1 MLHFSLHILLFFM
14 NWVFVLSQ
22 QEYTIKD
29 AEFWK
34 IIIGLGMASLFIFAT
49 MYSLQPILPVFT
61 AEFQI
66 PISYASLSVS
76 LTTVGLIIGLVTIG
90 FLSDRQGRLLFI
102 HLSII
107 SSALILFI
115 IPFMESFAFI
125 VFFRFLQGSTLS
137 GVLGAALAYMAEE
150 IDQKHFGFAAT
161 LYISCNSLGGMIGRF
176 FTGYLAESFSWE
188 VALFI
193 LGSFGAITFI
203 LVLFTLP
210 KSKKFIQSSKPLL
223 EDMKGF
229 LVHFKNPLL
238 LLMFGLGI
246 VLQMAFTG
254 MWTFLPFHLLEE
266 PYNLSL
272 QQISYFYLA
281 YSLGIVGA
289 PIAGWLT
296 VKFSLSQIRVAGVI
310 ILSGGMFIVLGSSI
324 IAISIGLS
332 VICLGFF
339 ISHSITTTTVSQAA
353 THHKG
358 SASSLYLVAYY
369 LGVSMGTTLLTPLWD
384 TFGWNGIILFT
395 AFLPIVYVGIVKITQ
410 ANQFHHYKKQP

>member
-1 MLHFSLHILLFFM
+1 M
-14 NWVFVLSQ
+14 NWVFILSQ
-22 QEYTIKD
+22 LQYTIKD
-29 AEFWK
+29 SAFWK

-61 AEFQI
+61 EDFHI

-90 FLSDRQGRLLFI
+90 FLSDRKGRFLFI

-107 SSALILFI
+107 SSSILLFI
-115 IPFMESFAFI
+115 IPLMESFSFI
-125 VFFRFLQGSTLS
+125 ILFRFVQGFTLA
-137 GVLGAALAYMAEE
+137 GVPAAALAYMVEE
-150 IDQKHFGFAAT
+150 IHPKYFGFAAT

-176 FTGYLAESFSWE
+176 ITGYIAELHSWQM
-188 VALFI
+188 ALYT
-193 LGSFGAITFI
+193 LGGFGLITF
-203 LVLFTLP
+203 LVVLFTLP
-210 KSKKFIQSSKPLL
+210 KSKKFIQSSKPIL

-246 VLQMAFTG
+246 VLQTAFTG

-266 PYNLSL
+266 PYHLSL

-296 VKFSLSQIRVAGVI
+296 NRFSIGQIRIVGVI
-310 ILSGGMFIVLGSSI
+310 ILSIGLFITLGSSI

-332 VICLGFF
+332 LVCLGFF
-339 ISHSITTTTVSQAA
+339 VSHSITTTTVSQTA
-353 THHKG
+353 THQKG

-369 LGVSMGTTLLTPLWD
+369 IGVAIGTTLLTPLWNA
-384 TFGWNGIILFT
+384 FSWNGIIIFT
-395 AFLPIVYVGIVKITQ
+395 ALLPVIYVAIVKMAQ
-410 ANQFHHYKKQP
+410 RRLKRKVS

>member
-1 MLHFSLHILLFFM
+1 M
-14 NWVFVLSQ
+14 NWVFILSQ
-22 QEYTIKD
+22 QQYTIKD
-29 AEFWK
+29 AAFWK

-61 AEFQI
+61 EDFHI

-90 FLSDRQGRLLFI
+90 FLSDRKGRFLFI

-107 SSALILFI
+107 SSSILLFI
-115 IPFMESFAFI
+115 IPLMESFSFI
-125 VFFRFLQGSTLS
+125 ILFRFVQGFTLA
-137 GVLGAALAYMAEE
+137 GVPAAALAYMVEE
-150 IDQKHFGFAAT
+150 IHPKYFGFAAT

-176 FTGYLAESFSWE
+176 ITGYIAELHSWQM
-188 VALFI
+188 ALFT
-193 LGSFGAITFI
+193 LGGFGLITFL

-210 KSKKFIQSSKPLL
+210 KSKKFIQSSKPIL

-238 LLMFGLGI
+238 LLMFGLGV
-246 VLQMAFTG
+246 VLQTAFTG

-266 PYNLSL
+266 PYDLSL

-296 VKFSLSQIRVAGVI
+296 AKFSLSQIRVAGVI

-339 ISHSITTTTVSQAA
+339 VSHSITTTTVS
-353 THHKG
+353 
-358 SASSLYLVAYY
+358 
-369 LGVSMGTTLLTPLWD
+369 
-384 TFGWNGIILFT
+384 
-395 AFLPIVYVGIVKITQ
+395 
-410 ANQFHHYKKQP
+410 